1 MLDKIQKRLG
11 YPDRISTVWFLLTAP
26 PFMVTYFY
34 FVSIS
39 SKPHNSLITIGIM
52 LIYCL
57 NFYLLLKYAIHVDK
71 KKKNH

>member
-26 PFMVTYFY
+26 PFHVTYFY

-39 SKPHNSLITIGIM
+39 NKPHNSFITIGIM

-57 NFYLLLKYAIHVDK
+57 NFYLLLKYSIHVDK

>member
-1 MLDKIQKRLG
+1 MLNKIQKILG

-26 PFMVTYFY
+26 PFHVTYFY

-39 SKPHNSLITIGIM
+39 SKPHNDIRIAIM

-57 NFYLLLKYAIHVDK
+57 NFYLLLKYSIHVDK